1 MRKKP
6 PPLLELDNPFANR
19 QHLLRPID
27 PASIG
32 GRGRTPD
39 VADGTF
45 RKPFIL
51 ESGRTRTLHFDF
63 ASIQSAMRVDDPDGL
78 CLAYTRKM
86 MAFLLFNATPA
97 RLLLLGLGGGSLAK
111 FCFRRLQSSMITAVE
126 INPHVLALRETF
138 RVPPDD
144 ERFRVVQADAA
155 QYVSRQARRK
165 DVILADACDASGI
178 APQFDSLEFYHCVR
192 NALSDRGIFV
202 SNLCGEVSCR
212 VSHLAKIREV
222 FGEPLLL
229 PVRRGHNLVV
239 IACKE
244 SRAQD
249 RAEDLEADALRLK
262 ARFGLEFPRFVRQIA
277 RGMAQREDH
286 KASG

>member
-1 MRKKP
+1 MRRNP
-6 PPLLELDNPFANR
+6 PPLLEVERPLADR

-27 PASIG
+27 PANIC
-32 GRGRTPD
+32 GRGLPPS
-39 VADGTF
+39 VADRTYK
-45 RKPFIL
+45 KPFIV
-51 ESGRTRTLHFDF
+51 ETGRTRSLHFDL

-86 MAFLLFNATPA
+86 MVFLLFNATPG

-126 INPHVLALRETF
+126 INPYVLALRETF

-155 QYVSRQARRK
+155 QYVSRLARRK
-165 DVILADACDASGI
+165 DVILADACDANGI
-178 APQFDSLEFYHCVR
+178 APQFDSVEFYHCVR
-192 NALSDRGIFV
+192 EALSDRGIFV

-229 PVRRGHNLVV
+229 PARRGHNLIV

-244 SRAQD
+244 SRARD
-249 RAEDLEADALRLK
+249 CADNLEADALRLK

-277 RGMAQREDH
+277 RGLPRREEHDVR
-286 KASG
+286 G